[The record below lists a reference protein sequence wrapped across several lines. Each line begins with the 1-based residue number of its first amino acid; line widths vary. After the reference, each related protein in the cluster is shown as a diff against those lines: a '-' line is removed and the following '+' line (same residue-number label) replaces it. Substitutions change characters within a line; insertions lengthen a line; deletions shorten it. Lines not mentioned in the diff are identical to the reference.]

1 MRYKKDDCSSNSY
14 IKCDSKGG
22 NRKLCKETVSYLGDV
37 SVKANVFFGIEYI
50 DIKLRNGDGSIYRK
64 R

>member
-1 MRYKKDDCSSNSY
+1 MKKDKITN

-22 NRKLCKETVSYLGDV
+22 NRKLYPTQINCSGSV
-37 SVKANVFFGIEYI
+37 SVKANPFGIEYI